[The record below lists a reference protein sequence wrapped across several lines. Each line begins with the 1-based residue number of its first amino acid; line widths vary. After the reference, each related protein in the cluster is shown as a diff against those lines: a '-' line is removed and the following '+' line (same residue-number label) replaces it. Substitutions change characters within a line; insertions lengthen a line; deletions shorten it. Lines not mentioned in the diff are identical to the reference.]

1 MAENENENQTRQE
14 RAAAARAGAPAPADN
29 TTPAPVPTAPRI
41 DVGPAYEPELH
52 TGETP
57 GDTRSLGEPIKPPAE
72 TAGGNPVQ
80 AGTTRDAT
88 DAGVPM
94 LPGRGDEPQGPED
107 ALGAGP
113 KRGDYSKR
121 IGPENYHPHEAR
133 PAGGGL
139 TVLDPQRER
148 AAERGDVPG
157 AKGGVTTR
165 AGQETA

>member
-1 MAENENENQTRQE
+1 MAENETENQNRQSAP
-14 RAAAARAGAPAPADN
+14 RASAPAPAAPAPVDN
-29 TTPAPVPTAPRI
+29 STPAPAPRI

-72 TAGGNPVQ
+72 TIGGNPVQ
-80 AGTTRDAT
+80 AGTTRDAL

-121 IGPENYHPHEAR
+121 IGPENYHPNEAR
-133 PAGGGL
+133 PVPGGL
-139 TVLDPQRER
+139 TVLDSQRER

-157 AKGGVTTR
+157 EKGGVTTR
-165 AGQETA
+165 PGQETA